1 MNAIATFERV
11 SPGQYMADCDTWS
24 APLPW
29 AELPLPRRATVG
41 AAGYDFVCPVNC
53 TLQPGETTLIPTG
66 DRKSTRLNSSHF
78 LLSRMP
84 SSA

>member
-29 AELPLPRRATVG
+29 AELHRGCRR
-41 AAGYDFVCPVNC
+41 
-53 TLQPGETTLIPTG
+53 L
-66 DRKSTRLNSSHF
+66 
-78 LLSRMP
+78 
-84 SSA
+84 